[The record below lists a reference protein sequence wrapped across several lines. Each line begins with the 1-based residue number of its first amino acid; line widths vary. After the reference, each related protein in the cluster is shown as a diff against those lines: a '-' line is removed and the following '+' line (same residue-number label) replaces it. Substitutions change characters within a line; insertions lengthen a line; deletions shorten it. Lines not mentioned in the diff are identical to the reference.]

1 MVEHSETIRALQLKI
16 QAQEMQE
23 KDYIKEL
30 QQLKSAN
37 EDWEQ
42 KTKQVLV
49 QIQQNEIMQEK
60 KEYERELK
68 MNEMILVYKD

>member
-30 QQLKSAN
+30 QQLKTAN

-49 QIQQNEIMQEK
+49 QI
-60 KEYERELK
+60 
-68 MNEMILVYKD
+68 